1 MEKIIIK
8 FGDTEI
14 EKQIFQQHKR
24 PISIKNIDINKIKDV
39 MRSLLVKRVLNIS
52 LAIKML
58 KLDLHLRFFQK

>member
-24 PISIKNIDINKIKDV
+24 PISMKNIDINKIKDL